1 MENRKKVYVAGDCLI
16 SSLGFTTDENMQAI
30 VAGKSGIRT
39 VDDCALYGAPFQAAR
54 ICRERWQG
62 EADAKSLA
70 GYTPLEQLF
79 ILSIGQV
86 VRHTGIDL
94 RLPDCGLV
102 LATTKGNIENIDSP
116 AAYLWEMARHV
127 AGYFHYPGTAVVISN
142 ACISGVS
149 ALLVASRW
157 IESGKYR
164 HVIVAGGDVLSRFVV
179 TGFQSFKSVSGLPC
193 RPYDLQRDGLTLGEA
208 CGCIALTADPERV
221 KDRPLVTVDGGGIT
235 NDANHISGPS
245 RTGDGL
251 CQAIRGALEEAG
263 IGPEQVGFVNAHGT
277 ATLYNDEMEA
287 KAIHWAGLA
296 GTPLNSLKAYWG
308 HTLGAAGIIES
319 IACFDQLRKGI
330 VYGTKGYGTCGVS
343 LPLSLTE
350 EHRFQDMQC
359 CVKTASGFGGCNAA
373 VVFSLNRDKQ
383 AFVPAKEGGL
393 KTIRHCR
400 VASGKVEV
408 DGNVKVVGEE
418 AFDGFIRSAFKAL
431 QQPNMKFYKMD
442 DLSKLGYVAAEW
454 LLKGMDA
461 GGESTG
467 IILANAASS
476 LDTDRKHQDII
487 DRLGDGG
494 ASPAVFVYTLP
505 NVVLGEICIRHGIR
519 GENTFFIHEKKAL
532 DFLHDYAEMLLH
544 RNRFDTVIW
553 GWCELENGIY
563 EADLYV
569 GRKIEAGTEKE
580 RADRT

>member
-1 MENRKKVYVAGDCLI
+1 MENRKKVYVASDCLI
-16 SSLGFTTDENMQAI
+16 SSLGFTTAENMQAI
-30 VAGKSGIRT
+30 VAGKSGIQL
-39 VDDCALYGAPFQAAR
+39 VDDRGLYGTCFQAAR
-54 ICRERWQG
+54 ICRERWDS
-62 EADAKSLA
+62 EAKSLA

-79 ILSIGQV
+79 ILSIGQA
-86 VRHTGIDL
+86 VRYAGIDL

-102 LATTKGNIENIDSP
+102 LATTKGNIDNIDSP

-127 AGYFHYPGTAVVISN
+127 AEYFHYSGSAVVVSN

-149 ALLVASRW
+149 AILVASRW
-157 IESGKYR
+157 IESGKYK
-164 HVIVAGGDVLSRFVV
+164 HVVVAGGDVLSRFVV
-179 TGFQSFKSVSGLPC
+179 AGFQSFKSVSGLPC

-208 CGCIALTADPERV
+208 CGSIVLTADPEVV
-221 KDRPLVTVDGGGIT
+221 KDRPLVTVDGGVIT

-251 CQAIRGALEEAG
+251 CQAIRGALDEAG
-263 IGPEQVGFVNAHGT
+263 IDPGQVSFVNAHGT
-277 ATLYNDEMEA
+277 ATLYNDEMEV
-287 KAIHWAGLA
+287 KAIHWAGLG

-319 IACFDQLRKGI
+319 IACFEQLRKG
-330 VYGTKGYGTCGVS
+330 VVFGTKGYDTCGVS

-350 EHRFQDMQC
+350 EHRFQNMQC

-373 VVFSLNRDKQ
+373 VVFSLSRER
-383 AFVPAKEGGL
+383 AFVPANGGDM
-393 KTIRHCR
+393 KIIRHCR
-400 VASGKVEV
+400 IAAGKVEV
-408 DGNVKVVGEE
+408 DGNIEVAGNG
-418 AFDGFIRSAFKAL
+418 AFDEFIRLAFKAL

-454 LLKGMDA
+454 LLKGMDV

-467 IILANAASS
+467 IVLANAASS

-487 DRLGDGG
+487 DRLGDGA

-505 NVVLGEICIRHGIR
+505 NVVLGEICIRYGIR
-519 GENTFFIHEKKAL
+519 GENTFFIYEKKAL
-532 DFLHDYAEMLLH
+532 DFLHGYAEMLLH
-544 RNRFDTVIW
+544 RNRLDTVIW
-553 GWCELENGIY
+553 GWCELENGVY

-569 GRKIEAGTEKE
+569 GSKM
-580 RADRT
+580 